1 MPERDLETIRTRIN
15 SAEDALQDRR
25 EDWYDYYKLYRS
37 YREDKGDTFSNLFIP
52 HIFTNIEQIAPRIVS
67 TVVENDPIFSIQ
79 PRKAEE
85 VKASFRAESLIN
97 YQLEFINFIKKL
109 IKIEKTNL
117 IYGTA
122 IAKSQWREDF
132 DKLPGQEEKQLGYEG
147 PSLDSVSLFD
157 FFPDPHATELSNAD
171 YVIER
176 YFVTQEQLEEWQE
189 EGVVGPNAG
198 GESVSNV
205 KTHKNRNREN
215 DDRIR
220 RLNDVGKRS
229 GGRADTTRDWI
240 EIHEYWEPD
249 HVQFVANE
257 DVVIRSNQNPFINR
271 EYPYFV
277 FRDYPQDNEFYG
289 IGEVENVK
297 DLQHEINTQRNM
309 RIDARSFSLNPILQV
324 SPGAMVSNDELEFE
338 SGKIWRVDPGQV
350 QPFALPDTGT
360 PSVEEEQLAVQN
372 IKETTSVTD
381 VIRGLQ
387 TSKFPE
393 TATGVSTLDT
403 NASTRFNMKLRVIE
417 EPLKEFARHMVS
429 MNQQF
434 MTERK
439 MVRITGQSQ
448 TSDPRIEEE
457 DVTTI
462 AGDNF
467 LTADPTN
474 IKGSFDYKVKAAES
488 INKKQRQQR
497 YMQVL
502 NVGSKFASEFN
513 VQEVMKRLF
522 ESMGVKDVDKILQV
536 PDGQVDRLSQVEDRS
551 SGPGQG
557 EGPRPERS
565 RNERSNASPDA
576 QASQEQQSE
585 SNAGLGVNAGQ

>member
-1 MPERDLETIRTRIN
+1 MPERELETIRTRIN
-15 SAEDALQDRR
+15 SAEDALMERR
-25 EDWYDYYKLYRS
+25 EDWYEFYKLYRS
-37 YREDKGDTFSNLFIP
+37 YRKDEGDTFSNLFIP
-52 HIFTNIEQIAPRIVS
+52 HIFTNIEQISPRIVS
-67 TVVENDPIFSIQ
+67 TIVENDPIFSVQ
-79 PRKAEE
+79 PRKADE
-85 VKASFRAESLIN
+85 VKSSFRAESLIN
-97 YQLEFINFIKKL
+97 YQLEYINFIKKL
-109 IKIEKTNL
+109 VKLVKTNL

-122 IAKSQWREDF
+122 VGKSQWREDF
-132 DKLPGQEEKQLGYEG
+132 EKLPGEEEEQLGYEG
-147 PSLDSVSLFD
+147 PSLDTVSLFD
-157 FFPDPHATELSNAD
+157 FFPDPHATGLDNAD
-171 YVIER
+171 YIIER
-176 YFVTQEQLEEWQE
+176 YFVTKEQLEEWQRD
-189 EGVVGPNAG
+189 GIVGNRAG
-198 GESVSNV
+198 GEPI
-205 KTHKNRNREN
+205 KNIKNNYTRNREN

-229 GGRADTTRDWI
+229 GGRHDTTRDWI

-249 HVQFVANE
+249 HVQFIANE
-257 DVVIRSNQNPFINR
+257 EVVIRSNRNPFINR
-271 EYPYFV
+271 DYPYFV

-289 IGEVENVK
+289 IGEVENVQ

-360 PSVEEEQLAVQN
+360 PSVEEEQLAARN

-417 EPLKEFARHMVS
+417 EPLKDFARHMVAL
-429 MNQQF
+429 NQQF
-434 MTERK
+434 MTESK
-439 MVRITGQSQ
+439 MVRIAGQQS
-448 TSDPRIEEE
+448 SFDDRVEEG
-457 DVTTI
+457 DTQNI
-462 AGDNF
+462 AGDSF
-467 LTADPTN
+467 LDVDPTN

-522 ESMGVKDVDKILQV
+522 ESMGVKDVDTLLQV
-536 PDGQVDRLSQVEDRS
+536 KPEQNERLAQVGDRS
-551 SGPGQG
+551 SGSGPGVTREQQQ
-557 EGPRPERS
+557 
-565 RNERSNASPDA
+565 NARSNASEDVR
-576 QASQEQQSE
+576 QQQEQQSTA
-585 SNAGLGVNAGQ
+585 NAGLGVNAGQ